1 MPHAKSVQT
10 DPLLA
15 AFDFADVNRMQIGL
29 FRERFLAHSCLIAV
43 VTDRFAK
50 DFEMLLG
57 PRHGHSGKQD
67 AEPGNTPNMGLFAP
81 PSSAYGQKLNPP
93 RMNNS
98 KLIRPRVQDLNEGIR
113 RPEDIRA
120 LKMDRLMV
128 EPKFDGSFVYITRD
142 AVAGR
147 TALCTKD
154 GNELRLSP
162 AIQNFIIRHF
172 ELLTEHFL
180 FETELEP
187 VPWSEANKVVLNGN
201 LYSGREMPFSIRL
214 VVHDV
219 LPMNEIER
227 PRSTARERHALLR
240 ALAGVIEGVNFTTPF
255 LWDKSEKV
263 SICIT
268 PCREATAEEVVQ
280 LFRDGWEQG
289 KAQKRVMFDGSP
301 YEGLVLIDP
310 QSVHKGGRTSK
321 WKVKP
326 FHSLDIRVTDVRER
340 HGGKVPI
347 YEVHGQD
354 TKSDASINIT
364 SGISPAI
371 FAQLKR
377 ARSQHAVV
385 IVEVEVSSLR
395 ELQSANPTIQ
405 SIRFDKMGSP
415 TKELETAT
423 V

>member
-1 MPHAKSVQT
+1 
-10 DPLLA
+10 
-15 AFDFADVNRMQIGL
+15 
-29 FRERFLAHSCLIAV
+29 
-43 VTDRFAK
+43 
-50 DFEMLLG
+50 
-57 PRHGHSGKQD
+57 
-67 AEPGNTPNMGLFAP
+67 
-81 PSSAYGQKLNPP
+81 
-93 RMNNS
+93 MNNPN
-98 KLIRPRVQDLNEGIR
+98 LIRPRVQDLNESIR
-113 RPEDIRA
+113 QPEDILE
-120 LKMDRLMV
+120 LKMERLMV

-142 AVAGR
+142 AVVGR

-154 GNELRLSP
+154 GNELQLIP
-162 AIQNFIIRHF
+162 PIQNFIVRHF
-172 ELLTEHFL
+172 EPLTEHFL
-180 FETELEP
+180 FEAELEP
-187 VPWSEANKVVLNGN
+187 SPWSEDSKVALNGN

-219 LPMNEIER
+219 LPMDEIER
-227 PRSTARERHALLR
+227 PRSTARERYALLR
-240 ALAGVIEGVNFTTPF
+240 GLAGISEEANFTKPF
-255 LWDKSEKV
+255 LWDESQKV

-268 PCREATAEEVVQ
+268 PCREATREEAVQ

-289 KAQKRVMFDGSP
+289 KAEKRVMFAGSP

-354 TKSDASINIT
+354 TKSGASTKIT

-371 FAQLKR
+371 FAQLNR
-377 ARSQHAVV
+377 ARSQHPVV

-415 TKELETAT
+415 TKELEMAT